1 MLTRSAKALG
11 KGAHTKVTEATI
23 KAATLT
29 KRGAARVR
37 AGHPWVYRSDVAEAV
52 GDAGDVVRIVD
63 RNGRFLGRAFYNPKS
78 QITLRVATREDEEI
92 DKTWLRNRLE
102 TAQAYRDSLTIDASA
117 YRLLHAEADGIPG
130 LVVDRYG
137 DYLVLQVGSLALE
150 RRLAPTVAALEDLL
164 APAGILLRGDT
175 TARRREGLAAK
186 VEVLSGEVPESVVAR
201 EGQVRY
207 QARLRTGQ
215 KTGGFL
221 DQRENHLAAASYAGG
236 AGRVL
241 DVFSYAGGFA
251 LHAARVA
258 EHVEAV
264 DSSGE
269 ALEAAR
275 ADAEL
280 NGLSGISFTRAN
292 AFDLLRERSD
302 RGERYDTVI
311 LDPPAFAKTK
321 RELPGA
327 VRAYKEINLRAMKLL
342 ESGGVLVTCS
352 CSYQLSRETMEEIL
366 RSAAADAGRT
376 VRVREWRGQALDHPE
391 ILTIPETRYLKCAV
405 LECL

>member
-102 TAQAYRDSLTIDASA
+102 TARAYRDSLTIDASA

-175 TARRREGLAAK
+175 TARRQEGLAAK
-186 VEVLSGEVPESVVAR
+186 VEVLSGEVPESVVVR

-207 QARLRTGQ
+207 HARLWTGQ

-251 LHAARVA
+251 LHA
-258 EHVEAV
+258 
-264 DSSGE
+264 
-269 ALEAAR
+269 
-275 ADAEL
+275 
-280 NGLSGISFTRAN
+280 
-292 AFDLLRERSD
+292 
-302 RGERYDTVI
+302 
-311 LDPPAFAKTK
+311 
-321 RELPGA
+321 
-327 VRAYKEINLRAMKLL
+327 LRA
-342 ESGGVLVTCS
+342 
-352 CSYQLSRETMEEIL
+352 
-366 RSAAADAGRT
+366 
-376 VRVREWRGQALDHPE
+376 
-391 ILTIPETRYLKCAV
+391 
-405 LECL
+405 